1 MFAGGDE
8 PVRSGPFH
16 LVLLLLHVLMQ
27 TGPGCFLPGQSDS
40 TMSTSDSD
48 YSIDWLASDEDDYDG
63 PKTFSPERVEEPA
76 APPSPPSPSSS
87 SSALRPPPPP
97 SSLHCAETHRRRRCW
112 RRRRSGGCC
121 CCDCKDGAGCDPPAS
136 LQNPAVSPV
145 QGFTSI
151 CAQQTLPVASER
163 QAGRKRAHGAGPDGF
178 CGKPPADTEND
189 LFAQKCAELQ
199 RFIQPLSS
207 ILRGLRSGRYSERLS
222 SFQESVAMD
231 RIQRIMGVL
240 QNPNLGGRFL
250 TILLKIEEMLH
261 SWFPRVKTTL
271 MQSDDDGSPA
281 KKQKQH
287 HHCSAS
293 PPPPSSDVE
302 LPLAASY
309 SSTHLKWLHTSPIC
323 SLKTPESTL
332 GQRSASPLPARCRL
346 QEVTQDN
353 AVSSSTDLH
362 TGPQRRRFAE
372 PRLVRGPLP
381 FKISSPCLER
391 LLQAKESIIAPR
403 TVGGGGWSS

>member
-1 MFAGGDE
+1 M
-8 PVRSGPFH
+8 
-16 LVLLLLHVLMQ
+16 VLIADGSVLMVLNGSEPL
-27 TGPGCFLPGQSDS
+27 TCCCVCVSGPGCFLPGQSDS

-151 CAQQTLPVASER
+151 CAPQTLPVASER

-189 LFAQKCAELQ
+189 LFAQKVRRCFLLQ
-199 RFIQPLSS
+199 SHD
-207 ILRGLRSGRYSERLS
+207 GLRR
-222 SFQESVAMD
+222 
-231 RIQRIMGVL
+231 
-240 QNPNLGGRFL
+240 
-250 TILLKIEEMLH
+250 T
-261 SWFPRVKTTL
+261 
-271 MQSDDDGSPA
+271 
-281 KKQKQH
+281 
-287 HHCSAS
+287 
-293 PPPPSSDVE
+293 PPD
-302 LPLAASY
+302 
-309 SSTHLKWLHTSPIC
+309 I
-323 SLKTPESTL
+323 
-332 GQRSASPLPARCRL
+332 
-346 QEVTQDN
+346 
-353 AVSSSTDLH
+353 
-362 TGPQRRRFAE
+362 
-372 PRLVRGPLP
+372 
-381 FKISSPCLER
+381 
-391 LLQAKESIIAPR
+391 
-403 TVGGGGWSS
+403 